1 MDIRNT
7 TLNPRPPTIQILV
20 VDCSIDI
27 CTGGELLKKSA
38 YQGADY
44 ILSSLQ
50 EMEGKKRS

>member
-38 YQGADY
+38 YQGANY
-44 ILSSLQ
+44 ISSSLQ